1 MMPRSVHLVIPCFNE
16 EKRLPFAEL
25 DELLRREPGLH
36 LAFSDDGSS
45 DGTAARCTDLAH
57 AHPERVLVH
66 VASKNGGKG
75 EAVRQ
80 GMLAALQRWPDAYYI
95 GYFDADLA
103 TPLTEAFHL
112 LEAGA
117 ANEPVIIMGS
127 RVQLLGSTD
136 IKRSTARH
144 YMGRVFATLVS
155 MQLDV
160 PVYDTQCG
168 AKLIRADQVE
178 ALFNEAF
185 LTRWLFD
192 VELLWR
198 CMTITGRERLG
209 EAVKEVPL
217 TVWHEMRGS
226 KVKLSDGIK
235 VPLALMRVARHYRG
249 RVRT

>member
-1 MMPRSVHLVIPCFNE
+1 MISRSVHLVIPCFNE

-25 DELLRREPGLH
+25 DALLRHEPGLH

-45 DGTAARCTDLAH
+45 DGTAARCSDLAC
-57 AHPERVLVH
+57 AFPERVLVH
-66 VASKNGGKG
+66 VAPKNAGKG

-80 GMLAALQRWPDAYYI
+80 GMLAAHQRWPQASYI

-112 LEAGA
+112 LGSGSAGA
-117 ANEPVIIMGS
+117 PWIIMGS

-168 AKLIRADQVE
+168 AKLVRADQVP
-178 ALFNEAF
+178 ALFTEPF

-198 CMTITGRERLG
+198 CMALTGREGLG
-209 EAVKEVPL
+209 KVVKEVPL